1 MSNTVSSLHYTHM
14 SVMNQQRKRKN
25 WQKKKKKLSA
35 EVSGVMVWR
44 GRRGTTPL
52 TCTWQQEPAR
62 MGHVRVVVMRKGH
75 TSQRQAL
82 HLRTC
87 FCGRAMAR
95 LDACTSW
102 GPGCAH
108 ITSGMIGTSCVA
120 VSRLRSTWVSRMDL
134 QAPSIPGPVWRWPYE
149 LVELCPE

>member
-1 MSNTVSSLHYTHM
+1 MGCIPPSHTQPYEQHSQLLTPHTQPYEQHGQLPALYTHECDEPA
-14 SVMNQQRKRKN
+14 KKKKN
-25 WQKKKKKLSA
+25 WQKKKEKKKLSA
-35 EVSGVMVWR
+35 KVSGVMVWR

-52 TCTWQQEPAR
+52 TCTWQQEPER

-102 GPGCAH
+102 GPGCARN
-108 ITSGMIGTSCVA
+108 TSGMIGTSCVA
-120 VSRLRSTWVSRMDL
+120 VSRLRSR
-134 QAPSIPGPVWRWPYE
+134 
-149 LVELCPE
+149 